1 MDERLIDLK
10 NKVLDK
16 ALDKVFNMAQGY
28 IDKVEEEEDGCA
40 GSYEEALEVVQ
51 IHLIMRLNDVLADF
65 KDVTNV
71 CNKGILE
78 SLVKPSMNSK
88 HDDRVADYDR
98 LVDVNNVLAEQME
111 NLIVRVLG
119 EEQLQNISTQIQIDE
134 ML

>member
-1 MDERLIDLK
+1 MQL
-10 NKVLDK
+10 
-16 ALDKVFNMAQGY
+16 
-28 IDKVEEEEDGCA
+28 
-40 GSYEEALEVVQ
+40 
-51 IHLIMRLNDVLADF
+51 HLIMRLNDVLADF
-65 KDVTNV
+65 KEVTTI

>member
-16 ALDKVFNMAQGY
+16 ALDKIFNMAQGY
-28 IDKVEEEEDGCA
+28 IDKVDEEDGCA